1 MLNLLTYLHFA
12 ISRDISAEVM
22 LLPSLSHS
30 FLWLP
35 LSFKQSQTVTLSP
48 HPANKR
54 EANIRALKIVFT
66 FFIFYNYIFPTHL
79 AFRLAPCFLEVVA
92 RLNFEQHKCKKK
104 LFAFMCYTST
114 F

>member
-1 MLNLLTYLHFA
+1 
-12 ISRDISAEVM
+12 
-22 LLPSLSHS
+22 
-30 FLWLP
+30 
-35 LSFKQSQTVTLSP
+35 
-48 HPANKR
+48 
-54 EANIRALKIVFT
+54 
-66 FFIFYNYIFPTHL
+66 L